1 MLWVSRKSQHTLKY
15 SPCCFFYLQTI
26 SRASDVYGTKK
37 QSRTSGN
44 IGTQHLLWHFA
55 SCPRF
60 FCPPSSPCAK
70 LLYMQD
76 QLCHQL
82 TLLES
87 VSLRGL
93 KPLEEVSSFNCPVK
107 HAKIHRAYVFMSR
120 NNMAH
125 RKKHRLST
133 LIWARNLFLLR
144 HVPLGATKYVFQSA
158 STQLSHL
165 NLLMQK

>member
-1 MLWVSRKSQHTLKY
+1 MPVAYVFRLLFVSMLWVSRKSQHTLKY

-107 HAKIHRAYVFMSR
+107 HAKIHWAYVFMSR

-125 RKKHRLST
+125 GKKAQAINVDMST
-133 LIWARNLFLLR
+133 KPVLA
-144 HVPLGATKYVFQSA
+144 A
-158 STQLSHL
+158 SRPIGCH
-165 NLLMQK
+165 

>member
-1 MLWVSRKSQHTLKY
+1 MSMLWVSRKSQHTLKY

-125 RKKHRLST
+125 GKKAQAINVDMST
-133 LIWARNLFLLR
+133 KPVLA
-144 HVPLGATKYVFQSA
+144 A
-158 STQLSHL
+158 SRPIGCH
-165 NLLMQK
+165 